1 MCWAAAALRFGL
13 VGGGWWFCWTGC
25 RGRPRASARSR
36 WSAAPARGPTLLHRP
51 ELGSG
56 CRGGSTRF
64 ATLPDVKMIASRPNH
79 SKAQLLLLLK
89 NMDADTNYWQV
100 SKRLWEGKFLY
111 ILTEMPGY
119 WENVY
124 MIYLWKILARRL
136 LKVSL
141 APLLDKRLVTRL
153 KRKTSFICVVC
164 TGR

>member
-1 MCWAAAALRFGL
+1 MFGVEQRGPAAELCWAAAALRFGL

-64 ATLPDVKMIASRPNH
+64 ATLPDVKMIASRPNK

-100 SKRLWEGKFLY
+100 SKRLLGRKISVHIDRNAWLLGECVHD
-111 ILTEMPGY
+111 ISVENPGQK
-119 WENVY
+119 N
-124 MIYLWKILARRL
+124 IKGISGTLA
-136 LKVSL
+136 
-141 APLLDKRLVTRL
+141 
-153 KRKTSFICVVC
+153 
-164 TGR
+164 G